1 MEKLKFVHKVSKG
14 SRFNQI
20 YIPRG
25 MEESFQVGDT
35 VQVILLEKKLSFHY
49 SRNLPNL
56 SEFKLSIIKGV
67 FSELEK
73 FKNIKQ
79 AFIFGSFLT
88 KKSEYNDIDVLL
100 IAEKEGL
107 EKEVCFILTEKFE
120 LKFHVIS
127 IKEKNFNYLQKS
139 CPLTRSMLYFFV
151 SNKSY
156 SVPKETEIDKEHI
169 KFLLMMPQ
177 DLLNLRLNP
186 KVFYDSIRRLV
197 TIEKFLKKEDLN
209 PLNIE
214 EEIKNLI
221 GEPIFKNIRL
231 GEEMGDA
238 IIKRLKKI
246 IKIKLKK
253 IDKKIR

>member
-1 MEKLKFVHKVSKG
+1 MKFIHKISKG

-25 MEESFQVGDT
+25 MEENFQVGDT
-35 VQVILLEKKLSFHY
+35 VQVTLLEKKISFHY
-49 SRNLPNL
+49 SRNLPKLN
-56 SEFKLSIIKGV
+56 EFKLSIIKGV
-67 FSELEK
+67 FSLLEK

-107 EKEVCFILTEKFE
+107 EREVCFILTEKFE

-127 IKEKNFNYLQKS
+127 IKEKNFDYLQKS

-151 SNKSY
+151 SNKPY
-156 SVPKETEIDKEHI
+156 SIPKETEIDKEHI
-169 KFLLMMPQ
+169 KFLMMMPQ

-186 KVFYDSIRRLV
+186 RVFYDSIRRLT

-214 EEIKNLI
+214 EEIKKLI
-221 GEPIFKNIRL
+221 GESVFKNIRL

-238 IIKRLKKI
+238 IINRLKKI
-246 IKIKLKK
+246 IKIKLENINK
-253 IDKKIR
+253 RLE